1 MFKIALEGLLARKLR
16 LVTTALAVI
25 LGVAFT
31 AGTLVLTDTMS
42 RIFDDLSSGVYKG
55 TDAVVRAKAVFNGPM
70 NMGEQR
76 PMIDASLVPALSH
89 VPGVAAAEGS
99 AFGYTRLIG
108 KDGTPIGNPGSGA
121 PTLGGNWST
130 VQALNPFHL
139 VAGHAPQAPDEVVI
153 DKQSARLGHLAVGDT
168 TKVIVNG
175 PPQRVRIAGLV
186 SFGTADSPA
195 GASVVLFTTPVA
207 QRLVAEPGKFSSIG
221 FVADRG
227 VSQQQLVS
235 NLKRALPP
243 GTEAVTGAAA
253 IKEQQDQFQKALS
266 IFSKFF
272 LIFAVVALVVGAYII
287 LNTFAITVAQRTREN
302 GLLRALG
309 ASRRQVL
316 ASVLIEA
323 LAVGVIAA
331 LIGLAAGVAVAAGL
345 KALLAAFGLNLP
357 GGSLVL
363 NARTVV
369 ASLLIGVG
377 VTLVAAV
384 SPARKAAKVPPV
396 AAMQEATV
404 GSSGYGSKQR
414 LVIGLTILA
423 LGVAALFTGL
433 FGHVGSAFLIVGVGV
448 LLVFLGVSVLGR
460 TIALPLSRA
469 IGAPLPRVKGVT
481 GTLARE
487 NTMRNP
493 KRTAASASALMI
505 GVGLIGFISIF
516 ASSAKASINATVDRS
531 FAGDFV
537 INSGAGSSG
546 GGVDPALARRLNAL
560 PQVAAATGER
570 FGSMVILGQPYMIA
584 AVDPRTAGQIFN
596 VSPVQGSIGALGA
609 DGIAVYSG
617 DATKNHLKLGDPVSV
632 VFRDTGPK
640 TLRVALIY
648 GDNQAAPTANPGSK
662 TSYFLGTPSY
672 DANFAAPHFDSQV
685 FVKKA
690 PGVPT
695 AAALD
700 AVKKL
705 SAQYAVGA
713 TVQDQ
718 AAYKAEQTKPIN
730 QILALIYTLLALAIV
745 IALLGIGNTLALSI
759 FERTRELGVMRA
771 VGMTRR
777 QLRGTIRWESVI
789 IALQGTFLGLLVG
802 VFFGWALVRAQK
814 DQGITVFSVPYL
826 TLIVVVLL
834 AALAGVAAAILPS
847 RRAAKLNVL
856 RAIVTE

>member
-1 MFKIALEGLLARKLR
+1 
-16 LVTTALAVI
+16 
-25 LGVAFT
+25 
-31 AGTLVLTDTMS
+31 
-42 RIFDDLSSGVYKG
+42 
-55 TDAVVRAKAVFNGPM
+55 
-70 NMGEQR
+70 
-76 PMIDASLVPALSH
+76 
-89 VPGVAAAEGS
+89 
-99 AFGYTRLIG
+99 
-108 KDGTPIGNPGSGA
+108 
-121 PTLGGNWST
+121 
-130 VQALNPFHL
+130 
-139 VAGHAPQAPDEVVI
+139 
-153 DKQSARLGHLAVGDT
+153 
-168 TKVIVNG
+168 
-175 PPQRVRIAGLV
+175 
-186 SFGTADSPA
+186 
-195 GASVVLFTTPVA
+195 VVLFTTPVA
-207 QRLVAEPGKFSSIG
+207 QRLVAEPGKFSTIG

-243 GTEAVTGAAA
+243 GTEALTGAAA

-266 IFSKFF
+266 IFGKFF
-272 LIFAVVALVVGAYII
+272 LIFAIVALVVGAYII

-331 LIGLAAGVAVAAGL
+331 LLGLAAGVAVAAGL
-345 KALLAAFGLNLP
+345 KALLSVLGLSLP
-357 GGSLVL
+357 AGGLVV
-363 NARTVV
+363 NARTVA
-369 ASLLIGVG
+369 ASLLIGIG
-377 VTLVAAV
+377 VTLIAAI

-404 GSSGYGSKQR
+404 GSTGYGSKQR
-414 LVIGLTILA
+414 IVVGLSILA

-433 FGHVGSAFLIVGVGV
+433 FGHVSSAFLVVGVGV

-460 TIALPLSRA
+460 TIALPLSRV
-469 IGAPLPRVKGVT
+469 IGAPLPRIKGVT

-505 GVGLIGFISIF
+505 GVGLIAFISIF
-516 ASSAKASINATVDRS
+516 ASSAKASINATIDRT

-546 GGVDPALARRLNAL
+546 GGVAPALAQRLNAL

-570 FGSMVILGQPYMIA
+570 TGSMLILGQPVMIA
-584 AVDPRTAGQIFN
+584 AVDPRTAGRIFD
-596 VSPVQGSIGALGA
+596 VSPLQGSIGALGT

-617 DATKNHLKLGDPVSV
+617 DATKHHLTLGSPVSV

-648 GDNQAAPTANPGSK
+648 GDNQAAPAANPGSK
-662 TSYFLGTPSY
+662 ASYFLGTPGY
-672 DANFAAPHFDSQV
+672 DANFAAPHYDTQV

-690 PGVPT
+690 PGVST
-695 AAALD
+695 AAALA
-700 AVKKL
+700 AVKTVA
-705 SAQYAVGA
+705 AQYAPGT

-814 DQGITVFSVPYL
+814 NQGLSVFSVPYL
-826 TLIVVVLL
+826 TLIIIVLL
-834 AALAGVAAAILPS
+834 AGLAGVVAAILPS
-847 RRAAKLNVL
+847 RRAAKLNIL